1 MDNQPINKDIED
13 NKVLAAIGYIW
24 ILFLIPLLAKK
35 DSPFCQFHGKQGMVL
50 FVAWVFLVMVGW
62 IPFLGWLIAI
72 FGSFILVIFSLVGLI
87 KALTG
92 ESWELPFLGQYAKKI
107 NL

>member
-1 MDNQPINKDIED
+1 MDKDIEE

-35 DSPFCQFHGKQGMVL
+35 DSQFCQFHGKQGMILFIAWIVL
-50 FVAWVFLVMVGW
+50 VVFGWVPIIGWFLAPILGLVLVIVSLIGIIKTLMGESW
-62 IPFLGWLIAI
+62 EIPFLG
-72 FGSFILVIFSLVGLI
+72 
-87 KALTG
+87 
-92 ESWELPFLGQYAKKI
+92 EYAKKI

>member
-1 MDNQPINKDIED
+1 MTNKPIDKDIEE

-35 DSPFCQFHGKQGMVL
+35 DSKFCQFHGKQGMILFIAWIVL
-50 FVAWVFLVMVGW
+50 VVFGWMPIIGWFLAPILGLV
-62 IPFLGWLIAI
+62 LI
-72 FGSFILVIFSLVGLI
+72 VVSLIGII

-92 ESWELPFLGQYAKKI
+92 KYWEIPFLGEYAKKI

>member
-1 MDNQPINKDIED
+1 MINKPTDKDIEE

-35 DSPFCQFHGKQGMVL
+35 DSKFCQFHGKQGMILFIAWIVL
-50 FVAWVFLVMVGW
+50 VVVGW
-62 IPFLGWLIAI
+62 VPFLGWII
-72 FGSFILVIFSLVGLI
+72 FFFGSIALIILSLVGLI

-92 ESWELPFLGQYAKKI
+92 EYWELPILGQYAKKI